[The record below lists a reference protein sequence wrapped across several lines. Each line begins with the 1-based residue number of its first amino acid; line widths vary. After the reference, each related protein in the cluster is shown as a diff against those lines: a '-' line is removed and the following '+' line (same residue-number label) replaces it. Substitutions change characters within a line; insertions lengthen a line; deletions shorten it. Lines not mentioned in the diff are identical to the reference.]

1 MKKLQYPG
9 GNSGALL
16 LGLPTALNNIQY
28 IYVYIYIYIYYIYIY
43 MSLYLL
49 SFINLGSICLH
60 WYLAERRQRQSK

>member
-28 IYVYIYIYIYYIYIY
+28 IYIYRYEFVFVKFYKFGFD
-43 MSLYLL
+43 MSSLVF
-49 SFINLGSICLH
+49 SRK
-60 WYLAERRQRQSK
+60 ETTSK

>member
-28 IYVYIYIYIYYIYIY
+28 IYIYIYIYEFVFVKFYKFGLDI
-43 MSLYLL
+43 S
-49 SFINLGSICLH
+49 SFVFSRK
-60 WYLAERRQRQSK
+60 ETT

>member
-28 IYVYIYIYIYYIYIY
+28 IYVYIYIYIIYIYIY
-43 MSLYLL
+43 EFVFVKFYKFGFDMSSLVF
-49 SFINLGSICLH
+49 SRK
-60 WYLAERRQRQSK
+60 ETTSK